1 MSRSLLCHAGEIW
14 PGELTA
20 EESVF
25 PVLKRDGLSFV
36 LIMDDPVEVEISGV
50 CHGLVRYGV
59 TEKQNIPFVFISFA
73 GALLDVDCYINLL
86 REPADVQDAFTEGM
100 PDNSIVLYIVDLKS
114 GKTVDTRQF
123 TADPSFVRQIQD
135 IAAAQHTAYDSADA
149 VEAAATG
156 ILADQTSIWLLMGKK
171 NTSRC
176 LRIRHRLPAK
186 PNLSQKAVQRTPPL
200 IPRLWMGPELSNT
213 GRTLTEGSKRAYG
226 VPPISP
232 CRIRQRRIRKFHGI
246 RSQKARPASALP

>member
-1 MSRSLLCHAGEIW
+1 MQEETTSRSLLCHAGEIW

-149 VEAAATG
+149 VEVAATG
-156 ILADQTSIWLLMGKK
+156 ILADQTSFWLLMGKTK
-171 NTSRC
+171 YFT
-176 LRIRHRLPAK
+176 LPQDPA
-186 PNLSQKAVQRTPPL
+186 PA
-200 IPRLWMGPELSNT
+200 
-213 GRTLTEGSKRAYG
+213 
-226 VPPISP
+226 
-232 CRIRQRRIRKFHGI
+232 
-246 RSQKARPASALP
+246 AREA

>member
-14 PGELTA
+14 PGKLTA

-86 REPADVQDAFTEGM
+86 REPADVQDAFTGNE
-100 PDNSIVLYIVDLKS
+100 V
-114 GKTVDTRQF
+114 TVRF
-123 TADPSFVRQIQD
+123 EKLGAD
-135 IAAAQHTAYDSADA
+135 
-149 VEAAATG
+149 E
-156 ILADQTSIWLLMGKK
+156 
-171 NTSRC
+171 
-176 LRIRHRLPAK
+176 
-186 PNLSQKAVQRTPPL
+186 
-200 IPRLWMGPELSNT
+200 
-213 GRTLTEGSKRAYG
+213 
-226 VPPISP
+226 
-232 CRIRQRRIRKFHGI
+232 RRITIGG
-246 RSQKARPASALP
+246 PVC

>member
-1 MSRSLLCHAGEIW
+1 
-14 PGELTA
+14 
-20 EESVF
+20 
-25 PVLKRDGLSFV
+25 
-36 LIMDDPVEVEISGV
+36 MDDPVEVEISGV

-135 IAAAQHTAYDSADA
+135 IAAAQHTAYASADA

-156 ILADQTSIWLLMGKK
+156 ILADQTSIWLLMGKTK
-171 NTSRC
+171 YFTLPQDPAPAAREAYPVPESSSEESAAYSAVMEGAGTFQYRPHAHRGIKKGLRGAAHKPLPDPTAPDSEISRDT
-176 LRIRHRLPAK
+176 K
-186 PNLSQKAVQRTPPL
+186 PES
-200 IPRLWMGPELSNT
+200 
-213 GRTLTEGSKRAYG
+213 
-226 VPPISP
+226 
-232 CRIRQRRIRKFHGI
+232 
-246 RSQKARPASALP
+246 

>member
-86 REPADVQDAFTEGM
+86 REPADVQ
-100 PDNSIVLYIVDLKS
+100 
-114 GKTVDTRQF
+114 
-123 TADPSFVRQIQD
+123 
-135 IAAAQHTAYDSADA
+135 
-149 VEAAATG
+149 
-156 ILADQTSIWLLMGKK
+156 
-171 NTSRC
+171 
-176 LRIRHRLPAK
+176 
-186 PNLSQKAVQRTPPL
+186 
-200 IPRLWMGPELSNT
+200 
-213 GRTLTEGSKRAYG
+213 
-226 VPPISP
+226 
-232 CRIRQRRIRKFHGI
+232 
-246 RSQKARPASALP
+246 

>member
-50 CHGLVRYGV
+50 CHGLIRYGV

-123 TADPSFVRQIQD
+123 TADPSFVRHIQD

-156 ILADQTSIWLLMGKK
+156 ILADQTSIWLLMGKTK
-171 NTSRC
+171 YFT
-176 LRIRHRLPAK
+176 LPQDPA
-186 PNLSQKAVQRTPPL
+186 PA
-200 IPRLWMGPELSNT
+200 
-213 GRTLTEGSKRAYG
+213 
-226 VPPISP
+226 
-232 CRIRQRRIRKFHGI
+232 
-246 RSQKARPASALP
+246 AREA